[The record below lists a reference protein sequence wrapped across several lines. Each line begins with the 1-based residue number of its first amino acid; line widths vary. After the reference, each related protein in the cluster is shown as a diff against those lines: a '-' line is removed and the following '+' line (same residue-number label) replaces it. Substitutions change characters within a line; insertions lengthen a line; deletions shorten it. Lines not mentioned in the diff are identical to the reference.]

1 LVERQ
6 VMLERAAKMRRE
18 PTEAEKRLWRYL
30 SGSKL
35 GGYKFRRQKVESS
48 RIFDFFCPA
57 KGLIVEIDGETHD
70 RQLDLERDIAIQRA
84 TGFITL
90 RVTNEDVMR
99 NMDGVLTLILTTLAD
114 MPDRWD
120 GHSA

>member
-1 LVERQ
+1 MVDRE

-35 GGYKFRRQKVESS
+35 GGYKFRRQKVQDN

-70 RQLDLERDIAIQRA
+70 RESDLKRDVAIRSA
-84 TGFITL
+84 TGFRTL
-90 RVTNEDVMR
+90 RVTNENVLQ
-99 NMDGVLTLILTTLAD
+99 NMDGVLTLILTTLET
-114 MPDRWD
+114 MPHRWNGD
-120 GHSA
+120 QM